1 MIGVNINGLVY
12 ALKFVPSHIGQGNRM
27 PIGWMG
33 LDKHVDAE
41 NIAQNIGLHNGLRGC
56 IRNQMAI
63 FQGNDLIG
71 KARSQID
78 IVQNGDDAQ

>member
-1 MIGVNINGLVY
+1 
-12 ALKFVPSHIGQGNRM
+12 M

-78 IVQNGDDAQ
+78 IVQNGDDAQAILLAEFFKQKQDFILMGKVEC

>member
-1 MIGVNINGLVY
+1 
-12 ALKFVPSHIGQGNRM
+12 M

-78 IVQNGDDAQ
+78 IVQNGDDAQAILLAEFCKQKQDFILMGKVEC

>member
-1 MIGVNINGLVY
+1 
-12 ALKFVPSHIGQGNRM
+12 M

-63 FQGNDLIG
+63 F
-71 KARSQID
+71 KATI
-78 IVQNGDDAQ
+78 